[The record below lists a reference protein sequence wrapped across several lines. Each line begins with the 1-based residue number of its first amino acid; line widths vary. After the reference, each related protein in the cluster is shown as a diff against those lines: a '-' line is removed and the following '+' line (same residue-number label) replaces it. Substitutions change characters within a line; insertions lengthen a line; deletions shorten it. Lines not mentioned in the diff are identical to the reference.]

1 MLSYICILVF
11 CFAAVRCDVPTNCSY
26 PEVVGKWTF
35 YIGQSNFT
43 TGYQCPLEGKV
54 DPVEKIHLELM
65 FPDKVMDSDGSI
77 GTWTMVYN
85 QGFDVSIKGRRFF
98 AFLQY
103 KEIVKD
109 VIVSIC
115 NVTFTGWV
123 RDELNT
129 QQPVFPVQNW
139 GCYYGVKD
147 QGPAQRKVH
156 VRPSRS
162 HFLESQRYGDKSDY
176 VQRLNNHQLTWRAAA
191 YPRFEN
197 MTISDMIQLAG
208 GRKNVPNVRPS
219 EITPEMRE
227 MVKDLPESF
236 DWRNKEGQSYVTP
249 IRNQGSCGS
258 CYSFGSMGA
267 LEAGVAIATNGRI
280 KPVFSPQ
287 YIVSCSN
294 YSQGCDGGMGYL
306 IAGKFAQD
314 YGVVMESDYPYTGE
328 QTTCE
333 NWNIGSDRIHVSDY
347 GYVGGFYG
355 GCNEALMGLALV
367 KVGPIVVSF
376 NVTQDFFHYKS
387 GIYQRPQVPT
397 DLSFNPFEVN
407 NHVVVV
413 VGYGMEDGVRYWIVK
428 NSWGTEWGEDGYFRI
443 RRGTDE
449 LSLESIAVWTKPFL
463 GH

>member
-1 MLSYICILVF
+1 LTS
-11 CFAAVRCDVPTNCSY
+11 ASKG
-26 PEVVGKWTF
+26 VV
-35 YIGQSNFT
+35 
-43 TGYQCPLEGKV
+43 
-54 DPVEKIHLELM
+54 
-65 FPDKVMDSDGSI
+65 
-77 GTWTMVYN
+77 
-85 QGFDVSIKGRRFF
+85 FF

-103 KEIVKD
+103 REIVKD

-176 VQRLNNHQLTWRAAA
+176 VQRLNNHQSTWRAAA

-294 YSQGCDGGMGYL
+294 YSQGCDGGFPYL

-314 YGVVMESDYPYTGE
+314 YGAILEQEYPY
-328 QTTCE
+328 
-333 NWNIGSDRIHVSDY
+333 IGKDASCPQDFIPSVHVSAY

-355 GCNEALMGLALV
+355 GCNEALMRMALH
-367 KVGPIVVSF
+367 KVGPLVIGF
-376 NVTQDFFHYKS
+376 NVTNEFFQYKS
-387 GIYQRPQVPT
+387 GIYTQPEMLEDNPGY
-397 DLSFNPFEVN
+397 NPFEVT
-407 NHVVVV
+407 NHAVLL
-413 VGYGMEDGVRYWIVK
+413 VGYGVEDGMKSGPSKIHGDQNGARKVTLEFVAVRMNLQSRLWLYGLFPMLDTSSCYDVMLY
-428 NSWGTEWGEDGYFRI
+428 TRHHALFC
-443 RRGTDE
+443 
-449 LSLESIAVWTKPFL
+449 
-463 GH
+463 